1 MIFVVGLFLAVVILL
16 FLDEKP
22 VPAKAQAE
30 ELFRQY
36 FELDHVRQESA
47 EIFAELM
54 DVAKYPERVG
64 IVQSIGTKPSLS
76 SQEELIGKL
85 KENQNFVEQAL
96 AVIDANK
103 FADLE
108 VERRYEVVHA
118 FYNTLFEFE
127 DMALRELSEAENNEQ
142 KQLHLATILFERREW
157 PAMLAADS
165 HLREVLVSLAT
176 LYGLKFA
183 SKPYEDLFRERLNE
197 LDIPL
202 VSDEVN
208 TIMYPFTVSEIA
220 QRQVVLSVSF
230 EIPLSDKISIS
241 LEDPR
246 GRIISSEQLA
256 EYDHSAEMNNISYIA
271 REESVIIIKLFPN
284 DPTVMPIVG
293 EWKLYVTAPVGSYMV
308 IGMTE
313 G

>member
-1 MIFVVGLFLAVVILL
+1 
-16 FLDEKP
+16 
-22 VPAKAQAE
+22 
-30 ELFRQY
+30 
-36 FELDHVRQESA
+36 
-47 EIFAELM
+47 
-54 DVAKYPERVG
+54 
-64 IVQSIGTKPSLS
+64 
-76 SQEELIGKL
+76 
-85 KENQNFVEQAL
+85 
-96 AVIDANK
+96 
-103 FADLE
+103 
-108 VERRYEVVHA
+108 
-118 FYNTLFEFE
+118 
-127 DMALRELSEAENNEQ
+127 
-142 KQLHLATILFERREW
+142 
-157 PAMLAADS
+157 
-165 HLREVLVSLAT
+165 
-176 LYGLKFA
+176 LKFA